1 LKPIVL
7 KLSVRH
13 FINKSNGQRH
23 CCSFFCAHGHQT
35 TVNERS
41 HGAEYIHVLVEAL
54 SGNKV
59 EDLYSD
65 PSSNSWAFTKQATHM
80 LYGVLGGVT
89 DTRDWNK
96 IMSSPDIAS
105 TASDQTAELHEPY
118 IDIQSK
124 YERVELTDGTV
135 TEILTT
141 QFPVLKNKNDD
152 ILSTNLTTTLSNTIG
167 ELSRFGGK
175 QIIFDKSIL
184 DKITIQTFDFDSLQV
199 IQNYLDKTAV

>member
-1 LKPIVL
+1 
-7 KLSVRH
+7 
-13 FINKSNGQRH
+13 
-23 CCSFFCAHGHQT
+23 
-35 TVNERS
+35 
-41 HGAEYIHVLVEAL
+41 
-54 SGNKV
+54 
-59 EDLYSD
+59 
-65 PSSNSWAFTKQATHM
+65 M